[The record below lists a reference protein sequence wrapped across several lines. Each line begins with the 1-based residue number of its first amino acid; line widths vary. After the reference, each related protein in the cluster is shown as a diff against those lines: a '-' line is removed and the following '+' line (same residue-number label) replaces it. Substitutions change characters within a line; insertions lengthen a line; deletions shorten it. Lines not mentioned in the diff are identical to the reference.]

1 MRLLLF
7 TQLAFC
13 CATLRVKL
21 AAIAPCTSF
30 YLGFSNVM
38 SVSGL
43 NRIEK
48 IAAFSLASVFGVRML
63 GLFMILP
70 VFAIYGEQLAGYS
83 PIWLGLAIGAYG
95 LTQAL
100 LQIPMGML
108 SDKFGRKPVILA
120 GLVVFL
126 IGSIVAAMSDTIY
139 GVVLGRAI
147 QGMGAIASAIL
158 ALAADLSREEQRP
171 KVMATIGMFIGLSF
185 TLAMILG
192 PIVADAVGLSG
203 LFWFIGFLTILA
215 MAMIQFMVPNSVNKA
230 PVGDSVALPA
240 QLTRLIRHPQL
251 SRLNCGVFILHMAL
265 TACFVTLP
273 KQFVAS
279 GLALEH
285 HWQIYLPA
293 LLGSFCLMVPF
304 MIFAIKKQKEKP
316 MFSAAIAL
324 LALAL
329 FSLWI
334 LPLGIWSLVLSVV
347 LFFTAFNYLEATMPS
362 ILSRIAPAGL
372 KGSVMGVYSSSQFLG
387 AFVGGIVGG
396 YIASQYGE
404 NTIFLVMAVVALIWL
419 LISFGMKPLKK
430 SKSFSF
436 ATNISG
442 EEEAEKMAEQLINM
456 PGVIEA
462 TLVHTEAVAYLK
474 VDEKTVDLLAVKAL
488 LQG

>member
-1 MRLLLF
+1 
-7 TQLAFC
+7 
-13 CATLRVKL
+13 
-21 AAIAPCTSF
+21 
-30 YLGFSNVM
+30 M

-43 NRIEK
+43 NHIEK
-48 IAAFSLASVFGVRML
+48 KAAFSLASIFGVRML

-70 VFAIYGEQLAGYS
+70 VFAIYGEQLSGFS

-100 LQIPMGML
+100 LQIPMGIL

-120 GLVVFL
+120 GLLVFL
-126 IGSIVAAMSDTIY
+126 LGSIIAAMSDSIY

-147 QGMGAIASAIL
+147 QGMGAIASTIL

-185 TLAMILG
+185 TVAMVLG
-192 PIVADAVGLSG
+192 PVIADSFGLSG
-203 LFWFIGFLTILA
+203 LFWFIALLTLVA
-215 MAMIQFMVPNSVNKA
+215 MALMQFMVPSSVNKA
-230 PVGDSVALPA
+230 PRGDNVALPA
-240 QLTRLIRHPQL
+240 QISRFILHPQL
-251 SRLNCGVFILHMAL
+251 SRLNWGVFILHMAL

-279 GLALEH
+279 GLSLDN
-285 HWQIYLPA
+285 HWQVYLPA
-293 LLGSFCLMVPF
+293 LLGSFFLMVPF
-304 MIFAIKKQKEKP
+304 MIYALKKQKEKP
-316 MFSAAIAL
+316 MFSAAISLLIAAL
-324 LALAL
+324 VL
-329 FSLWI
+329 LWC
-334 LPLGIWSLVLSVV
+334 LPSGFESLVLSVV

-362 ILSRIAPAGL
+362 ILSRIAPAGF

-396 YIASQYGE
+396 FIASRYGE
-404 NTIFLVMAVVALIWL
+404 QAIFLVMAMVSTVWL
-419 LISFGMKPLKK
+419 LLSLGMQPLRK

-436 ATNISG
+436 STNINC
-442 EEEAEKMAEQLINM
+442 ENDAQKVAEQLIAM

-474 VDEKTVDLLAVKAL
+474 VDDNKVDLAAVKAL
-488 LQG
+488 LRD